1 MKKYLILFILI
12 FIITSP
18 FVLNKISIKSYTNN
32 QDVLKDS
39 KVIQEEKTIDYEKYN
54 IDEMGSIPIMMYH
67 KILDIKKDTYN
78 VDKSGYNRTKDGF
91 ISDLEFYYENNYRMI
106 RLIDYVNGDID
117 TKFGYSPIVLTFD
130 DGSIDNI
137 KVLGKNEDGSL
148 IIDPN
153 SAVGILESFKK
164 KYPDYN
170 VTATFF
176 LNRGLFGQKD
186 YNNDILNWLIN
197 NGYDIGN
204 HTYNHLHLDKINSD
218 KIQFEIGS
226 IYNLLDKIIPNK
238 YIKAVALPFGTPY
251 NKNHHNFKYIL
262 EGEYDSIKYKTE
274 AALRVGWDSNESPYS
289 KNFDPHFIKRARA
302 YDNFG
307 KDFDIKM
314 VFDLLKNKRY
324 ISDGNKNTIVT
335 KDKSNIRE
343 NTNKTIILYWQ
354 NNIFHY
360 NNSLLLRRERGIH
373 GKWF

>member
-39 KVIQEEKTIDYEKYN
+39 KVIQEEKTIDYDKYN

-91 ISDLEFYYENNYRMI
+91 INDLEFYYENNYRMI

-343 NTNKTIILYWQ
+343 NTNKTIILY
-354 NNIFHY
+354 
-360 NNSLLLRRERGIH
+360 
-373 GKWF
+373 